1 MAAPSQPHQ
10 ATYDAIVIGAGIQGS
25 FAAYHLA
32 QRHRDTLL
40 LEQFILPHSR
50 GSSHGQSRITR
61 SAYPRAPYARMMP
74 DSFRL
79 WQRLEAE
86 AGTSLY
92 RRTGLVVLGPAGNPE
107 LEGCRRSLRAGE
119 VLDATALA
127 QRFPGLR
134 LHAGEVAVW
143 DGTGGVLFAD
153 RALQA
158 VQDVFRRHGGT
169 LRDGEKVLRID
180 PGAMLTV
187 TTTARAYRAP
197 RLIIAAGAWTGALVA
212 PLGLHLPLQ
221 PLRIDVCYWREK
233 EPRSPSTGRAG
244 PCFMALGLRRAP
256 HGIYGLP
263 ALEYPGLV
271 KVCYHHGSPTD
282 PEERDGVP
290 LGAPHPDIALLS
302 SFISNYLPGLETR
315 PAVVETCLYTVRSPP
330 SSGTQAFGVPS
341 LPSPQGGPCHAFPPQ
356 PWVQERTL
364 DPTPSHHDSP
374 RTPQMKTSSW
384 TSTPSSATSSSG
396 LASQVGE
403 GTQPSLRPST
413 PELAGTMGVAVPPPS
428 HPLLP
433 TGHGFKL
440 APVVGKLLCEL
451 SLGEEPSHSTAPF
464 AITRFPG
471 VLRAAL

>member
-1 MAAPSQPHQ
+1 MAARSQPRQ
-10 ATYDAIVIGAGIQGS
+10 AAYDAIVIGAGIQGS

-61 SAYPRAPYARMMP
+61 SAYARVPYARMMP

-92 RRTGLVVLGPAGNPE
+92 RQTGLVVLGPVGDPE
-107 LEGCRRSLRAGE
+107 LEGCRQSLGAAE
-119 VLDATALA
+119 FLDASALA
-127 QRFPGLR
+127 QRFPSLR
-134 LHAGEVAVW
+134 LRTGEVALW

-153 RALQA
+153 RALRA

-169 LRDGEKVLRID
+169 LRDGEKVLRIE
-180 PGAMLTV
+180 PGAVLTV
-187 TTTARAYRAP
+187 TTTAGVYRAP

-212 PLGLHLPLQ
+212 PLGLRLPLQ

-233 EPRSPSTGRAG
+233 EPETASVGRAH
-244 PCFMALGLRRAP
+244 PCFITLGLSQAP

-263 ALEYPGLV
+263 SLEYPGLV
-271 KVCYHHGSPTD
+271 KVCYHHGSPAD
-282 PEERDGVP
+282 PEERDRVP
-290 LGAPHPDIALLS
+290 PDTPCPNVTLLR
-302 SFISNYLPGLETR
+302 SFISSYLPGLEPQ
-315 PAVVETCLYTVRSPP
+315 PAVVETCLYTNTPDED
-330 SSGTQAFGVPS
+330 FI
-341 LPSPQGGPCHAFPPQ
+341 
-356 PWVQERTL
+356 L
-364 DPTPSHHDSP
+364 DRHPKFSNIII
-374 RTPQMKTSSW
+374 
-384 TSTPSSATSSSG
+384 G
-396 LASQVGE
+396 
-403 GTQPSLRPST
+403 
-413 PELAGTMGVAVPPPS
+413 AGFS
-428 HPLLP
+428 
-433 TGHGFKL
+433 GHGFKL

-464 AITRFPG
+464 AIRRFPG

>member
-40 LEQFILPHSR
+40 LEQVPVSPAPPCPQPCHVPSLAVSP
-50 GSSHGQSRITR
+50 SHRVPS
-61 SAYPRAPYARMMP
+61 P
-74 DSFRL
+74 DAL
-79 WQRLEAE
+79 GGELTWL
-86 AGTSLY
+86 AGH

-143 DGTGGVLFAD
+143 DGTGGVLFAE
-153 RALQA
+153 RALRA

-180 PGAMLTV
+180 PGTVLTV
-187 TTTARAYRAP
+187 TTAAGAYRAP

-221 PLRIDVCYWREK
+221 PLRVDVCYWREK
-233 EPRSPSTGRAG
+233 EPRSPGTGRAG

-271 KVCYHHGSPTD
+271 KVCYHHGSPAD
-282 PEERDGVP
+282 PEERDRVP
-290 LGAPHPDIALLS
+290 LGAPHPDITLLS
-302 SFISNYLPGLETR
+302 SFIGSYLPGLEPR
-315 PAVVETCLYTVRSPP
+315 PAVVETCLYTNTPDED
-330 SSGTQAFGVPS
+330 FI
-341 LPSPQGGPCHAFPPQ
+341 
-356 PWVQERTL
+356 L
-364 DPTPSHHDSP
+364 DKHPKFSNIII
-374 RTPQMKTSSW
+374 
-384 TSTPSSATSSSG
+384 G
-396 LASQVGE
+396 
-403 GTQPSLRPST
+403 
-413 PELAGTMGVAVPPPS
+413 AGFS
-428 HPLLP
+428 
-433 TGHGFKL
+433 GHGFKL

>member
-61 SAYPRAPYARMMP
+61 SAYPQVPYARMMP

-79 WQRLEAE
+79 WQQLEAE

-92 RRTGLVVLGPAGNPE
+92 RQTGLVVLGPVGDPE
-107 LEGCRRSLRAGE
+107 LEACRHSLGAAE
-119 VLDATALA
+119 FLDATALA
-127 QRFPGLR
+127 WRFPGLR
-134 LHAGEVAVW
+134 LHAGEVALW

-153 RALQA
+153 RALRA
-158 VQDVFRRHGGT
+158 VQDVFRWHGGT
-169 LRDGEKVLRID
+169 LRDGEKVLRIE
-180 PGAMLTV
+180 PGAVLTV
-187 TTTARAYRAP
+187 TTTAGVYRAP

-212 PLGLHLPLQ
+212 PLGLRLPLQ

-233 EPRSPSTGRAG
+233 EPETPSMGRAH
-244 PCFMALGLRRAP
+244 PCFITLGLSQAP

-263 ALEYPGLV
+263 SLEYPGLV
-271 KVCYHHGSPTD
+271 KVCYHHGSPAD
-282 PEERDGVP
+282 PEERDRFP
-290 LGAPHPDIALLS
+290 PDTPRPNITLLR
-302 SFISNYLPGLETR
+302 SFISGYLPGLEPQ
-315 PAVVETCLYTVRSPP
+315 PAVVETCLYTNTPDED
-330 SSGTQAFGVPS
+330 FI
-341 LPSPQGGPCHAFPPQ
+341 
-356 PWVQERTL
+356 L
-364 DPTPSHHDSP
+364 DRHPKFSNIII
-374 RTPQMKTSSW
+374 
-384 TSTPSSATSSSG
+384 G
-396 LASQVGE
+396 
-403 GTQPSLRPST
+403 
-413 PELAGTMGVAVPPPS
+413 AGFS
-428 HPLLP
+428 
-433 TGHGFKL
+433 GHGFKL

>member
-1 MAAPSQPHQ
+1 MAASSQPQ
-10 ATYDAIVIGAGIQGS
+10 QDTYDAIVIGAGIQGS

-61 SAYPRAPYARMMP
+61 SAYPRVPYARMMP

-86 AGTSLY
+86 AGTNLY
-92 RRTGLVVLGPAGNPE
+92 RRTGLVVLGPAGDPE
-107 LEGCRRSLRAGE
+107 LEGCRHSLGDDH
-119 VLDATALA
+119 VLDTAVLA

-134 LHAGEVAVW
+134 LQPGEVAMW

-153 RALQA
+153 RALRA

-169 LRDGEKVLRID
+169 LRDGEKVLRIE
-180 PGAMLTV
+180 PGAVVTV
-187 TTTARAYRAP
+187 TTTAGVYRAP
-197 RLIIAAGAWTGALVA
+197 RLIIAAGAWTSALLG
-212 PLGLHLPLQ
+212 PLGLRLPLQ

-233 EPRSPSTGRAG
+233 EGSLGAGRAS
-244 PCFMALGLRRAP
+244 PCFMAVGLSQAP

-282 PEERDGVP
+282 PEERDRVP
-290 LGAPHPDIALLS
+290 PGTHRPNVALLS
-302 SFISNYLPGLETR
+302 SFITSYLPGLDPQ
-315 PAVVETCLYTVRSPP
+315 PAVVETCLYTNTPDED
-330 SSGTQAFGVPS
+330 FI
-341 LPSPQGGPCHAFPPQ
+341 
-356 PWVQERTL
+356 L
-364 DPTPSHHDSP
+364 DRHPKFSNIII
-374 RTPQMKTSSW
+374 
-384 TSTPSSATSSSG
+384 G
-396 LASQVGE
+396 
-403 GTQPSLRPST
+403 
-413 PELAGTMGVAVPPPS
+413 AGFS
-428 HPLLP
+428 
-433 TGHGFKL
+433 GHGFKL

-471 VLRAAL
+471 ILQAAL